1 MKKRHMKNN
10 VLEIYDDDNNLVL
23 SISEELSDDGTMV
36 IKLAGE
42 IKNTV
47 AYEFED
53 EVMAALSVCKKIE
66 LNFEK
71 VSYIA
76 SMALKSLL
84 SIQQII
90 DETDDSDM
98 ILTDI
103 SPQVMDIFNESGFSE
118 ILEIKKE

>member
-10 VLEIYDDDNNLVL
+10 VLEIYDDDNILVL

-103 SPQVMDIFNESGFSE
+103 SPQVMDIFNESGFLE